1 MTSALISFQ
10 SLNTRITLAT
20 TAIFLLGFWSLSFYA
35 SQMLRKDM
43 EQRLGEQ
50 QFSTVS
56 MAAIQIDRE
65 LESRF
70 AALQSVAGASLQS
83 MRRGP
88 AAMQA
93 LIEQRPVL
101 HTLFNGGIVAY
112 GADGVMV
119 ADFPSF
125 EGRSR
130 VSATEVDV
138 VAALKEGKSTIGRPV
153 LGRASKSPLVGM
165 SVPILDAKGEVIG
178 ALQGVINLGIPN
190 FLGGFTENRY
200 GKTGGYLIVAPQYR
214 LVVTATDRSRVMETL
229 PEPGANLLLDRFIGG
244 YEGSS
249 VMRNPF
255 GVEILASDKGIPAA
269 GWIMAAV
276 IPTDEAFAPIR
287 HMQQRMLIAMLFV
300 TVLAGGLIWW
310 MIRRQLA
317 PALST
322 AQRLAEM
329 PDMKQ
334 PLPVTRQDEIGDLI
348 GGFNRLLA
356 TLSQR
361 EAQLLASETRF
372 RKVFN
377 DIPSVAIRCY
387 AADGLIRYWNHA
399 SVAIYGYAAKEAIGR
414 DVVELIVPPERRVE
428 VRESLLKTFESG
440 QPIPA
445 GELSLLR
452 KDGSQVDVFSSH
464 VFVDLPGQA
473 PEVFCVDVD
482 LSERKHMEAE
492 LVSARTL
499 AENANHAKSR
509 FLAAASHDLRQP
521 LSALSLYVG
530 VLKTRVSADNDT
542 LVANIQDCLDS
553 LSDLLTDLLDVSKLD
568 AGVVTVTRS
577 SFSVDELLAKML
589 SVYAAEA
596 ELKGLMLRARSRGEI
611 VYTDPA
617 LLRRILGN
625 LVANAIR
632 YTNKGGVLMAC
643 RRHQG
648 TLWLEVW
655 DTGIG
660 IAPSETGI
668 IFEEFRQL
676 GDTSRNRG
684 SGLGLA
690 IVAKMASLLKLQVR
704 LRSRPGH
711 GSMFAIEL
719 PQGRVA
725 APALP
730 MPAGHVGR
738 ALRIALVDDNEEVLR
753 ALVLALESS
762 GHEVV
767 SATSGKQLLDR
778 LGDRAPDI
786 VISDYRL
793 VAMETGFD
801 VIQAARNLFGH
812 DLPALLITGDTDPV
826 LIRSMADRG
835 IAVHYK
841 PLYFDALATFIEEA
855 TERRGA

>member
-1 MTSALISFQ
+1 
-10 SLNTRITLAT
+10 
-20 TAIFLLGFWSLSFYA
+20 
-35 SQMLRKDM
+35 
-43 EQRLGEQ
+43 
-50 QFSTVS
+50 
-56 MAAIQIDRE
+56 
-65 LESRF
+65 
-70 AALQSVAGASLQS
+70 
-83 MRRGP
+83 
-88 AAMQA
+88 
-93 LIEQRPVL
+93 
-101 HTLFNGGIVAY
+101 
-112 GADGVMV
+112 
-119 ADFPSF
+119 
-125 EGRSR
+125 
-130 VSATEVDV
+130 
-138 VAALKEGKSTIGRPV
+138 
-153 LGRASKSPLVGM
+153 
-165 SVPILDAKGEVIG
+165 
-178 ALQGVINLGIPN
+178 
-190 FLGGFTENRY
+190 
-200 GKTGGYLIVAPQYR
+200 
-214 LVVTATDRSRVMETL
+214 METL
-229 PEPGANLLLDRFIGG
+229 PDSGVNSVLDRFIGG

-249 VMRNPF
+249 VMRNPL

-287 HMQQRMLIAMLFV
+287 DMQRRMLIATIFV
-300 TVLAGGLIWW
+300 SLLAGGLIWW

-322 AQRLAEM
+322 VQRLAGT
-329 PDMKQ
+329 PDLKQ

-348 GGFNRLLA
+348 GSFNRLLA

-361 EAQLLASETRF
+361 ETQLLVSETRF

-377 DIPSVAIRCY
+377 DIPSVAIRGY
-387 AADGLIRYWNHA
+387 AADGVIRYWNHA
-399 SVAIYGYAAKEAIGR
+399 SGAIYGYTAEEAIGR
-414 DVVELIVPPERRVE
+414 DVVELIVPPERRLE
-428 VRESLLKTFESG
+428 VRECLRRTFETG

-452 KDGSQVDVFSSH
+452 KEGSTVDVFSSH

-482 LSERKHMEAE
+482 LSERKRMEAE
-492 LVSARTL
+492 LLAARTL

-530 VLKTRVSADNDT
+530 VLKTRIPADSNT

-577 SFSVDELLAKML
+577 NFPIDELLAKML
-589 SVYAAEA
+589 SVHAAEA
-596 ELKGLMLRARSRGEI
+596 ELKGLVLRARNHGEI
-611 VYTDPA
+611 VYTDRA

-632 YTNKGGVLMAC
+632 YTKKGGVLMAC

-648 TLWLEVW
+648 TLWLEIW

-660 IAPSETGI
+660 IAQSETGI

-690 IVAKMASLLKLQVR
+690 IVAKMASLLKLQIR
-704 LRSRPGH
+704 LRSRLGH

-719 PQGRVA
+719 PQGRGAVSA
-725 APALP
+725 VS

-753 ALVLALESS
+753 ALALALESS

-767 SATSGKQLLDR
+767 SATSGKLLLDR

-793 VAMETGFD
+793 AAMETGFD
-801 VIQAARNLFGH
+801 VIQAARNLFGR
-812 DLPALLITGDTDPV
+812 DLPALLVTGDTDPA

-841 PLYFDALATFIEEA
+841 PLHFDALASFITEA
-855 TERRGA
+855 TERRSP